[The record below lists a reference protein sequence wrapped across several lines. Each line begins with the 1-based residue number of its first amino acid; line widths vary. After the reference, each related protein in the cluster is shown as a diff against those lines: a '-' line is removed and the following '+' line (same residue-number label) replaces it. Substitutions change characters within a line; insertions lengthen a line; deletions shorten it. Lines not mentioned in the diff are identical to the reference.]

1 MDRREHDLVAL
12 ANTRM
17 PFGKYAGRHLVRL
30 PDGRTKMAA
39 WIEGSHLVRE

>member
-1 MDRREHDLVAL
+1 MAKHPWATAVISIRESD
-12 ANTRM
+12 
-17 PFGKYAGRHLVRL
+17 GRARYLVRL